1 MTTHLP
7 PDSEHDMRILFE
19 VLSDTQNAFLN
30 DRVWTGI
37 GNLTF
42 GGQTYTGIGSV
53 VDIAPA
59 PSEMGAPS
67 SRMTLVLAASDPAV
81 RAAAFRD
88 PGPRKC
94 RLRWIYSTDEGATW
108 TAVPRQVSAIL
119 SSPVL
124 GPATYSLTLELET
137 GERDPNA
144 PKFWSDQ
151 DFLTRDAAYKGGR
164 FAQAL
169 EEGLFVEWPPL

>member
-1 MTTHLP
+1 MTTHLAP
-7 PDSEHDMRILFE
+7 EPEHDMRILFE
-19 VLSDTQNAFLN
+19 VLSDEQNAFLN

-37 GNLTF
+37 GDLVF
-42 GGQTYTGIGSV
+42 GGDTFKGIGNV
-53 VDIAPA
+53 VDVAPA

-67 SRMTLVLAASDPAV
+67 TRMDLILAATDPAV

-94 RLRWIYSTDEGATW
+94 RLRWIFSTDDGVTW
-108 TAVPRQVSAIL
+108 TAVPKQVSAIL
-119 SSPVL
+119 SSPIL

-144 PKFWSDQ
+144 PKFWSNQ
-151 DFLTRDAAYKGGR
+151 DFQTRDASYTGGR

-169 EEGLFVEWPPL
+169 EEGLFVEWPPF